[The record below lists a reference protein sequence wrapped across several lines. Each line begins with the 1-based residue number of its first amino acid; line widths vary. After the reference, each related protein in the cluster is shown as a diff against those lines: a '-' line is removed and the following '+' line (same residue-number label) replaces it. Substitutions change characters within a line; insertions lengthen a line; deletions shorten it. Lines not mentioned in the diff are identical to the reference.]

1 MGCMIVFVILLVIGI
16 GILCFLTGD
25 MTAFIALAATLVIGL
40 GLAGILYHIYKSK
53 QRRMEKYNP
62 LSPTLRW
69 MNAAGSIL
77 IAASQHT
84 NFHLLAGWRY
94 NNEFDRESIKTM
106 LWDYWG
112 IQGHETAI
120 KEMRSLIDEGMR
132 ASYRRKMELLS
143 HKYKDATEVQLIE
156 EARKTNPKA
165 DEDSY
170 LPKMLT
176 AWRRYG
182 ENALLGWDMGRCA
195 YITQCCYLAGY
206 INMKEML
213 DLCVDAGTKAQ
224 AFFQNW
230 EEMMESYLLGGQ
242 FWKHEDQSNPN
253 SMTAE
258 RWKLYE
264 QLWQGRKPF
273 QSSPYLAV
281 PFDQPLSK
289 EVITNEYGI
298 LPEYQNIIIMDSSYS
313 FWGMGKARPVCRA
326 LVGGVRFS
334 VSGWTKCPE
343 VGACSAICCFLLSSH
358 LKSVQ
363 NCLDKYK
370 RSQNIHKN
378 LDAHQY
384 YN

>member
-289 EVITNEYGI
+289 EVITR
-298 LPEYQNIIIMDSSYS
+298 NIIIMDSSYS
-313 FWGMGKARPVCRA
+313 VLGMRKARPVCRA

>member
-1 MGCMIVFVILLVIGI
+1 MGCTIVFVILLVIRI

-165 DEDSY
+165 DEASY

-242 FWKHEDQSNPN
+242 FWQH
-253 SMTAE
+253 
-258 RWKLYE
+258 
-264 QLWQGRKPF
+264 
-273 QSSPYLAV
+273 
-281 PFDQPLSK
+281 
-289 EVITNEYGI
+289 
-298 LPEYQNIIIMDSSYS
+298 
-313 FWGMGKARPVCRA
+313 
-326 LVGGVRFS
+326 
-334 VSGWTKCPE
+334 
-343 VGACSAICCFLLSSH
+343 
-358 LKSVQ
+358 
-363 NCLDKYK
+363 
-370 RSQNIHKN
+370 
-378 LDAHQY
+378 
-384 YN
+384 

>member
-25 MTAFIALAATLVIGL
+25 MTAFIALSATLVVGL

-156 EARKTNPKA
+156 EARKTNPNA

-170 LPKMLT
+170 LPKMLM

-230 EEMMESYLLGGQ
+230 EEMMESYLLGGR
-242 FWKHEDQSNPN
+242 FWQHEDKNDPK

-298 LPEYQNIIIMDSSYS
+298 LPEYQ
-313 FWGMGKARPVCRA
+313 K
-326 LVGGVRFS
+326 
-334 VSGWTKCPE
+334 
-343 VGACSAICCFLLSSH
+343 
-358 LKSVQ
+358 
-363 NCLDKYK
+363 
-370 RSQNIHKN
+370 
-378 LDAHQY
+378 Y
-384 YN
+384 YNHG

>member
-298 LPEYQNIIIMDSSYS
+298 LPEYQKYYNHDSSYS

>member
-132 ASYRRKMELLS
+132 ASYRRKTELLS

-298 LPEYQNIIIMDSSYS
+298 LPEYQ
-313 FWGMGKARPVCRA
+313 K
-326 LVGGVRFS
+326 
-334 VSGWTKCPE
+334 
-343 VGACSAICCFLLSSH
+343 
-358 LKSVQ
+358 
-363 NCLDKYK
+363 
-370 RSQNIHKN
+370 
-378 LDAHQY
+378 Y
-384 YN
+384 YNHG

>member
-1 MGCMIVFVILLVIGI
+1 MGCTIVFVILLVIGM

-40 GLAGILYHIYKSK
+40 GLAGILYCVYRSR
-53 QRRMEKYNP
+53 QRRKRGNP

-77 IAASQHT
+77 IAANRRT
-84 NFHLLAGWRY
+84 NFYRMAGFRY
-94 NNEFDRESIKTM
+94 NDEPDRKAIQAM
-106 LWDYWG
+106 LWEYWE
-112 IQGHETAI
+112 IQGHEAAI
-120 KEMRSLIDEGMR
+120 KEMRGLIDMGMR
-132 ASYRRKMELLS
+132 IRYRQEMEVLS
-143 HKYKDATEVQLIE
+143 RRYQNMTEVQLIE
-156 EARKTNPKA
+156 EARKANPNA

-170 LPKMLT
+170 LPKMLM

-182 ENALLGWDMGRCA
+182 ENALLGWDVGRCA
-195 YITQCCYLAGY
+195 YVTQCCYLAGY
-206 INMKEML
+206 INMQEML

-298 LPEYQNIIIMDSSYS
+298 LPEYQ
-313 FWGMGKARPVCRA
+313 K
-326 LVGGVRFS
+326 
-334 VSGWTKCPE
+334 
-343 VGACSAICCFLLSSH
+343 
-358 LKSVQ
+358 
-363 NCLDKYK
+363 
-370 RSQNIHKN
+370 
-378 LDAHQY
+378 Y
-384 YN
+384 YNHG

>member
-1 MGCMIVFVILLVIGI
+1 
-16 GILCFLTGD
+16 
-25 MTAFIALAATLVIGL
+25 
-40 GLAGILYHIYKSK
+40 
-53 QRRMEKYNP
+53 MEKNNP

-84 NFHLLAGWRY
+84 NFHLLAGWRD

-242 FWKHEDQSNPN
+242 FWQHEDKNDPK

-264 QLWQGRKPF
+264 QLWQGKKPF
-273 QSSPYLAV
+273 QGSPYLAV

-298 LPEYQNIIIMDSSYS
+298 LPEYQ
-313 FWGMGKARPVCRA
+313 K
-326 LVGGVRFS
+326 
-334 VSGWTKCPE
+334 
-343 VGACSAICCFLLSSH
+343 
-358 LKSVQ
+358 
-363 NCLDKYK
+363 
-370 RSQNIHKN
+370 
-378 LDAHQY
+378 Y
-384 YN
+384 YNYG

>member
-1 MGCMIVFVILLVIGI
+1 MPAIG
-16 GILCFLTGD
+16 G
-25 MTAFIALAATLVIGL
+25 
-40 GLAGILYHIYKSK
+40 KWK
-53 QRRMEKYNP
+53 
-62 LSPTLRW
+62 
-69 MNAAGSIL
+69 
-77 IAASQHT
+77 
-84 NFHLLAGWRY
+84 
-94 NNEFDRESIKTM
+94 
-106 LWDYWG
+106 
-112 IQGHETAI
+112 
-120 KEMRSLIDEGMR
+120 
-132 ASYRRKMELLS
+132 LLS

-165 DEDSY
+165 DEASY

-242 FWKHEDQSNPN
+242 FWQHEDKNDPK

-264 QLWQGRKPF
+264 QLWQGKKPF
-273 QSSPYLAV
+273 QGSPYLAV

-298 LPEYQNIIIMDSSYS
+298 LPEYQ
-313 FWGMGKARPVCRA
+313 K
-326 LVGGVRFS
+326 
-334 VSGWTKCPE
+334 
-343 VGACSAICCFLLSSH
+343 
-358 LKSVQ
+358 
-363 NCLDKYK
+363 
-370 RSQNIHKN
+370 
-378 LDAHQY
+378 Y
-384 YN
+384 YNYG

>member
-281 PFDQPLSK
+281 PSPKRL
-289 EVITNEYGI
+289 
-298 LPEYQNIIIMDSSYS
+298 LPMNTVFCRNTKNIIIMDSSYS
-313 FWGMGKARPVCRA
+313 VLDMGKARLAGRA
-326 LVGGVRFS
+326 LVDGVWFS
-334 VSGWTKCPE
+334 VSG
-343 VGACSAICCFLLSSH
+343 
-358 LKSVQ
+358 
-363 NCLDKYK
+363 
-370 RSQNIHKN
+370 
-378 LDAHQY
+378 
-384 YN
+384 

>member
-84 NFHLLAGWRY
+84 NFHLLAG
-94 NNEFDRESIKTM
+94 S
-106 LWDYWG
+106 
-112 IQGHETAI
+112 A
-120 KEMRSLIDEGMR
+120 EMRSLIDEGMR

-298 LPEYQNIIIMDSSYS
+298 LPEYQ
-313 FWGMGKARPVCRA
+313 K
-326 LVGGVRFS
+326 
-334 VSGWTKCPE
+334 
-343 VGACSAICCFLLSSH
+343 
-358 LKSVQ
+358 
-363 NCLDKYK
+363 
-370 RSQNIHKN
+370 
-378 LDAHQY
+378 Y
-384 YN
+384 YNHG

>member
-1 MGCMIVFVILLVIGI
+1 MKGAMVFVVPYVIGI
-16 GILCFLTGD
+16 CTLCILTGA
-25 MTAFIALAATLVIGL
+25 TAAAIALVATLAIGL
-40 GLAGILYHIYKSK
+40 GLSGIAYCIYMSK
-53 QRRMEKYNP
+53 QRRVEKYNP

-69 MNAAGSIL
+69 MNTAGSIL
-77 IAASQHT
+77 IAANQHT

-94 NNEFDRESIKTM
+94 NNEFDRESIKRM
-106 LWDYWG
+106 LWEYWG

-120 KEMRSLIDEGMR
+120 QEMRSLIDKGMR
-132 ASYRRKMELLS
+132 ASYRREMMPLSYKYQDYTEL
-143 HKYKDATEVQLIE
+143 QLIE

-170 LPKMLT
+170 LPKLLL

-206 INMKEML
+206 ISMQEML
-213 DLCVDAGTKAQ
+213 DLCVDAGMKAQ
-224 AFFQNW
+224 SFFQNW

-242 FWKHEDQSNPN
+242 FWQHEDRNDPK

-264 QLWQGRKPF
+264 QLWQGKKPF
-273 QSSPYLAV
+273 QGSPYLSV

-298 LPEYQNIIIMDSSYS
+298 LPEYQ
-313 FWGMGKARPVCRA
+313 K
-326 LVGGVRFS
+326 
-334 VSGWTKCPE
+334 
-343 VGACSAICCFLLSSH
+343 
-358 LKSVQ
+358 
-363 NCLDKYK
+363 
-370 RSQNIHKN
+370 
-378 LDAHQY
+378 Y
-384 YN
+384 YNQ